1 MSHESIHVAESAMT
15 HDSWVRPCGW
25 VVAHESARVAQ
36 PCLEDSRAACRTAEH
51 GAVLS
56 MLAMPAG
63 MLHGAVLSMLAMPA
77 GMLHGVASLIRG
89 CQGMPQASV
98 VVAPHM

>member
-63 MLHGAVLSMLAMPA
+63 MLHG
-77 GMLHGVASLIRG
+77 VASLIRG